1 MTTPPDTPVTSPPPE
16 KTLYLID
23 GHAQIFRAYF
33 AIRGGM
39 NSPRTGEPTQAVF
52 GMAGMFLK
60 FFNTCRPQHVVMAI
74 DLPGKTFRDDIDPQY
89 KANRPPPPAD
99 LIAQEKRVFELTRLF
114 GITVL
119 GHATAEADDV
129 IATLT
134 RRLLDDPARSD
145 WQVRIV
151 SRDKDLEQLLT
162 ERVMMFDIHNDT
174 TIDVAALQKE
184 KGITPTQVIDMLA
197 LMGDS
202 ADNVRGV
209 EGIGPKTA
217 AQLIRQFG
225 SIDGIYNH
233 LDQIKGKRREN
244 LEKARAWIS
253 QSVQLVTLKH
263 DLPLT
268 PTLDDMRVKPP
279 DAAGL
284 EHLFD
289 ELGFTRH
296 RTELQRFLQQ
306 QGAAA
311 ASLELPSSPAS
322 STNTPSPKASPP
334 TLVTHRKN
342 KPTKS
347 LDFTGSLFEGMS
359 DANAGADAADEQHH
373 ATSVDDDTSSSIS
386 TSSSPAGD
394 WLGSTNIVYHADRDY
409 QTVTSVDELREVAG
423 SIAKQM
429 LLAIDTETVGLGH
442 RAALCG
448 LSLSWQPGQAVY
460 VPILTPEGEPRLSL
474 TDVQQILGPVLAD
487 PAIGKC
493 GHNLKYDWL
502 VLRHAGLPL
511 RGIVFDSMIASHL
524 LGHPA
529 HGIDDLA
536 MSQFNHRMMQIS
548 ALIGEGSVRKPGVK
562 SVRTMDQVP
571 LAQITPYACDDAEV
585 ALRLAQK
592 LQPELRLLGMEAL
605 ACEVE
610 MPLVEALS
618 EMEFNGIALDSVVL
632 EEQRQQ
638 LTQRMDIVRDET
650 LGHIGQHCN
659 LDSPKQ
665 LAQVLFTQLGLPVV
679 KRSKTG
685 PSTDVEVLETLAQ
698 RDDLTAQQAQVLQG
712 ILEYRQLTKLVGTYL
727 ESLKESIAADTGRV
741 HAQFHQTGAAT
752 GRLSSSGPNLQNIP
766 IRTELG
772 KQIRKAFVAPPGCQ
786 LVCADYSQIELR
798 VLAHLSNDANLIQ
811 AFMDDMDIHTAVAAQ
826 VFHVK
831 HSDVTKALRGHAKV
845 INFGIV
851 YGVTPYGLARRIE
864 GMSVDDAKKLIADYK
879 RKFAGIGAFLDQ
891 CIQQAEQLGY
901 VTTILGR
908 RRPIPQIKATNPNQ
922 RSLGERLAINSV
934 VQGSAA
940 DLIKKAMVR
949 LHQRIQNEKLPARLL
964 VQVHDE
970 LVVETPADHV
980 QATMQLLRDEMQNAL
995 LLKVPLKVDVG
1006 CGSDWLTAKGD

>member
-1 MTTPPDTPVTSPPPE
+1 MTTAPSLPSD

-60 FFNTCRPQHVVMAI
+60 FFNTCHPQHVVMAI
-74 DLPGKTFRDDIDPQY
+74 DLPGKTFRDDVFPEY

-99 LIAQEKRVFELTRLF
+99 LIAQEKRIFELTRMF
-114 GITVL
+114 GISVL
-119 GHATAEADDV
+119 GHDGAEADDV

-134 RRLLDDPARSD
+134 KRLLDDPARSD

-151 SRDKDLEQLLT
+151 SRDKDLEQLLGD
-162 ERVMMFDIHNDT
+162 RVTMFDIHTDT
-174 TIDVAALQKE
+174 TIDVAHLQNE
-184 KGITPTQVIDMLA
+184 KGISPAQVIDMLA
-197 LMGDS
+197 LMGDT
-202 ADNVRGV
+202 ADNIKGV

-217 AQLIRQFG
+217 AELIRQFG

-233 LDQIKGKRREN
+233 IDQIKGKRREN
-244 LEKARAWIS
+244 LEQARPLIP
-253 QSVQLVTLKH
+253 QSVRLVTLDH
-263 DLPLT
+263 ALPLT
-268 PTLDDMRVKPP
+268 LTLDDTQVNPP

-284 EHLFD
+284 QHLFD
-289 ELGFTRH
+289 ELGFNRH
-296 RTELQRFLQQ
+296 RAELQRFLQQ
-306 QGAAA
+306 QGLPESKAGPDTHA
-311 ASLELPSSPAS
+311 PSSPAK
-322 STNTPSPKASPP
+322 TP
-334 TLVTHRKN
+334 TKN
-342 KPTKS
+342 KPDQT
-347 LDFTGSLFEGMS
+347 LDFAGSLFEGMS
-359 DANAGADAADEQHH
+359 ESQIKSVGAGHPQHGPASVSESTTASSLQTGLTDGHDGSAFAN
-373 ATSVDDDTSSSIS
+373 
-386 TSSSPAGD
+386 
-394 WLGSTNIVYHADRDY
+394 RDY
-409 QTVTSVDELREVAG
+409 QAITTLDQLREVAQT
-423 SIAKQM
+423 IALQK

-442 RAALCG
+442 RATMCG
-448 LSLSWQPGQAVY
+448 LSLSWQQGHAVY
-460 VPILTPEGEPRLSL
+460 VPIQTPEGEPRLSL
-474 TDVQQILGPVLAD
+474 TEVRQILGPILAN

-524 LGHPA
+524 LGYPA

-536 MSQFNHRMMQIS
+536 QSLLNWRMMQIS
-548 ALIGEGSVRKPGVK
+548 ALIGDGATLHHGTK
-562 SVRTMDQVP
+562 SARTMDQVP
-571 LAQITPYACDDAEV
+571 LAHITPYACDDAEV
-585 ALRLAQK
+585 ALRLCQR
-592 LQPELRLLGMEAL
+592 LQPQLRLLGLDEL
-605 ACEVE
+605 AREVE
-610 MPLVEALS
+610 MPLVEVLS
-618 EMEFNGIALDSVVL
+618 EMEFNGIELDAAVL
-632 EEQRQQ
+632 EQQRKQ

-650 LGHIGQHCN
+650 LGHIGGPCN

-685 PSTDVEVLETLAQ
+685 PSTDVEVLETLTQ
-698 RDDLTAQQAQVLQG
+698 RDDLTPQQAQVLQG

-766 IRTELG
+766 IRTDLG
-772 KQIRKAFVAPPGCQ
+772 KQIRKAFVAPVGSQ

-798 VLAHLSNDANLIQ
+798 VLAHLSQDANLIE
-811 AFMDDMDIHTAVAAQ
+811 AFMQDQDIHTAVAAQ
-826 VFHVK
+826 VFHVNPTE
-831 HSDVTKALRGHAKV
+831 VTKAMRGHAKV

-864 GMSVDDAKKLIADYK
+864 GMSVDDAKKLISDYK

-891 CIQQAEQLGY
+891 CVQQAEELGY

-949 LHQRIQNEKLPARLL
+949 LHQRIGHEKLPARLL
-964 VQVHDE
+964 LQVHDE
-970 LVVETPADHV
+970 LVLETPIDHV
-980 QATMQLLRDEMQNAL
+980 QETIQLVRDEMQNAMK
-995 LLKVPLKVDVG
+995 LKVPLKVDVG
-1006 CGSDWLTAKGD
+1006 TGSDWLTAKGD